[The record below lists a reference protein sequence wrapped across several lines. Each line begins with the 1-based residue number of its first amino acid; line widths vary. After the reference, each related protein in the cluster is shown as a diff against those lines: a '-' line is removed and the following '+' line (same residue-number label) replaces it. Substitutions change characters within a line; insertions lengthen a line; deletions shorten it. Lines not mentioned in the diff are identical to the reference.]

1 MKKMNMG
8 GMAEHMQKEHGIK
21 PANKA
26 KGFNKGGAT
35 KCMKKGG
42 PTSKERKDM
51 GRGLSRANNQRGR

>member
-42 PTSKERKDM
+42 PTGLEMRKV
-51 GRGLSRANNQRGR
+51 GRNMARANNQRGR